1 MFKTQMKEFN
11 LIEYIKSKEWTI
23 KERTNTSLFFNS
35 AKREEYSKSLKK
47 FGQDFTENILL
58 NFDGLKPIK
67 AFNLNQI
74 DTFYLHSK
82 RIMADNPKIILRYI
96 AKDFSLYKKIRYLC
110 FKLEKDIEKEKTN
123 TIIKKFNKILDLYEL
138 TCANFSIIFYLGLAL
153 AEKGDNN
160 SLEIKQ
166 HNLWRNSIA
175 LEEENMNK
183 YIMMFIKHISSK
195 RELEVS
201 EKDVLNYLT
210 IEEFNNCKN
219 NDDVIKLIEQRKS
232 EGLIYLNLRRYRK
245 MVEEKDL
252 DSIKKYFYGL
262 FNEEK
267 DSQDQEIKGIV
278 SYFNSENII
287 IGEVVLIK
295 NEEELSFKNKLIEGK
310 ILVSSQVTPNFFP
323 FLKGVKAIITDE
335 GGITSHTAIISRELR
350 IPCVI
355 GTINST
361 LRLKDG
367 DRVRINLETGGI
379 GVI

>member
-1 MFKTQMKEFN
+1 MEESN
-11 LIEYIKSKEWTI
+11 LIEYIKSEKWII
-23 KERTNTSLFFNS
+23 KERTNTSLFLNS
-35 AKREEYSKSLKK
+35 AKREKYSKSLKK
-47 FGQDFTENILL
+47 FGQNFTENILL

-67 AFNLNQI
+67 AFNLNQTDI
-74 DTFYLHSK
+74 FYLHSK
-82 RIMADNPKIILRYI
+82 KIMADNPKIILRYI

-110 FKLEKDIEKEKTN
+110 FKLEKDIAKKKTN

-153 AEKGDNN
+153 AEEGDNN

-175 LEEENMNK
+175 LEEESINK
-183 YIMMFIKHISSK
+183 YIMMFIKHILSK
-195 RELEVS
+195 RKLIVS

-219 NDDVIKLIEQRKS
+219 NNDVIRLIEQRKS
-232 EGLIYLNLRRYRK
+232 QGLIYLNLRRYRK

-295 NEEELSFKNKLIEGK
+295 NEEELSLKNKLIEGK